1 MIIYDDCST
10 DSTPFIINKFIK
22 EFPNQVTYLRP
33 EENQFSKGIKTYPI
47 THKKCKGKYIAHCD
61 GDDYWIDNRKLQKQ
75 VDLLEENNSFIAC
88 VTNGT
93 VKYENEDLKSRI
105 LFDEISKKYFDIDDL
120 MNGNPFLQCTVMYRA
135 DFIKNNSYKIK
146 RLNVGDYALYV
157 LAAQNG
163 KIGYVDSNTAIYRV
177 HSSGDWQGQNSI
189 DALLRSIKIAKEIRE
204 IILKDLWHKWQF
216 CKYIGRLY
224 GKLGSHYLKIEKK
237 QIGFQMTLISFLHPL
252 PSFNYRYKIFKQ
264 LISGVIFHSR

>member
-1 MIIYDDCST
+1 
-10 DSTPFIINKFIK
+10 
-22 EFPNQVTYLRP
+22 
-33 EENQFSKGIKTYPI
+33 
-47 THKKCKGKYIAHCD
+47 
-61 GDDYWIDNRKLQKQ
+61 
-75 VDLLEENNSFIAC
+75 
-88 VTNGT
+88 
-93 VKYENEDLKSRI
+93 
-105 LFDEISKKYFDIDDL
+105 

>member
-1 MIIYDDCST
+1 
-10 DSTPFIINKFIK
+10 
-22 EFPNQVTYLRP
+22 
-33 EENQFSKGIKTYPI
+33 
-47 THKKCKGKYIAHCD
+47 
-61 GDDYWIDNRKLQKQ
+61 
-75 VDLLEENNSFIAC
+75 
-88 VTNGT
+88 
-93 VKYENEDLKSRI
+93 
-105 LFDEISKKYFDIDDL
+105 
-120 MNGNPFLQCTVMYRA
+120 MYRA
-135 DFIKNNSYKIK
+135 DFIKNNSHKIK

-224 GKLGSHYLKIEKK
+224 GKLGSHYLKIEK
-237 QIGFQMTLISFLHPL
+237 TNWISDDINFFLHPL